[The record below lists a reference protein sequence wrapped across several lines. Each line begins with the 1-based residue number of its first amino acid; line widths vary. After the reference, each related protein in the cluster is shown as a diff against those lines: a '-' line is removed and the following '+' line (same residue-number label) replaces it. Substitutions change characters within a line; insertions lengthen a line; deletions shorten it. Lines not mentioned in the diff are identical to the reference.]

1 MIPKRR
7 DNLLSVGEH
16 CNSGEGIPVRGL
28 GAVTR
33 AYASISSDKNVR
45 NILAVN
51 LRFPGV
57 G

>member
-1 MIPKRR
+1 M
-7 DNLLSVGEH
+7 
-16 CNSGEGIPVRGL
+16 RGA

-33 AYASISSDKNVR
+33 AYASISSEKDVR

-51 LRFPGV
+51 LRFPGE